1 MSNQINGKSV
11 SSLVGKVKSLINTR
25 KTELDK
31 LSKILDFLE
40 RRISAMD
47 AATGSQK
54 IIKITKVSNEKSYDI
69 IKIVELSGSV
79 FMEKYGMIYF
89 SGEVFSFK
97 NGEFSYSRSKSV
109 GIDLDKIDDY
119 KFETI
124 SDDSYKQM
132 LVELVDKMA

>member
-40 RRISAMD
+40 RRISALD
-47 AATGSQK
+47 AATGSKK

-79 FMEKYGMIYF
+79 FMEKYGMLYF

-97 NGEFSYSRSKSV
+97 NGEFSYSWSKSV
-109 GIDLDKIDDY
+109 GIDLDKIDEY

-124 SDDSYKQM
+124 SDENYKQM
-132 LVELVDKMA
+132 LVELVDKMM

>member
-1 MSNQINGKSV
+1 MSSKINGKSV
-11 SSLVGKVKSLINTR
+11 SSLVGKVKSLINIR

-40 RRISAMD
+40 RRISTFD
-47 AATGSQK
+47 TGGSQK

-79 FMEKYGMIYF
+79 FMEKYGMLYF

-97 NGEFSYSRSKSV
+97 NGEFSYSRSKSI
-109 GIDLDKIDDY
+109 GIDLDKIDEY

-124 SDDSYKQM
+124 SDENYKQM
-132 LVELVDKMA
+132 LVELVDKMM

>member
-1 MSNQINGKSV
+1 MSTKINGKSV
-11 SSLVGKVKSLINTR
+11 SSLVGKVKSLINLR
-25 KTELDK
+25 KMELDK

-40 RRISAMD
+40 RRISALD
-47 AATGSQK
+47 TASSQK

-79 FMEKYGMIYF
+79 FMEKYGMLYF

-97 NGEFSYSRSKSV
+97 NGEFSYSRSKSI

-124 SDDSYKQM
+124 SDESYKQM

>member
-1 MSNQINGKSV
+1 MSNQVNGKSV

-25 KTELDK
+25 KMELDK

-40 RRISAMD
+40 RRISAFD
-47 AATGSQK
+47 TAGSQK

-79 FMEKYGMIYF
+79 FMEKYGMLYF

-97 NGEFSYSRSKSV
+97 NGEFSYSQSKSI

-119 KFETI
+119 KFEII
-124 SDDSYKQM
+124 SDESYKQM

>member
-1 MSNQINGKSV
+1 MNGKSV

-25 KTELDK
+25 KMELDK

-40 RRISAMD
+40 RRISALD
-47 AATGSQK
+47 AAGSQK
-54 IIKITKVSNEKSYDI
+54 IIKITKVSNEKSYDV

-79 FMEKYGMIYF
+79 FMEKYGMLYF

-97 NGEFSYSRSKSV
+97 NGEFSYSQSKSV

-124 SDDSYKQM
+124 SDESYKQM
-132 LVELVDKMA
+132 LVELVDKMV

>member
-1 MSNQINGKSV
+1 MSNQMNGKSV

-40 RRISAMD
+40 RRISALD
-47 AATGSQK
+47 AGASHK

-79 FMEKYGMIYF
+79 FMEKYGMLYF

-97 NGEFSYSRSKSV
+97 NGEFAYSRSKSV
-109 GIDLDKIDDY
+109 GIDLDKIDEY

-124 SDDSYKQM
+124 SDESYKQM

>member
-1 MSNQINGKSV
+1 MSNQMNGKSV
-11 SSLVGKVKSLINTR
+11 SSLVGKVKSLINLR
-25 KTELDK
+25 KMELDK

-40 RRISAMD
+40 RRISALD
-47 AATGSQK
+47 NAGSQK

-79 FMEKYGMIYF
+79 FMEKYGMLYF

-97 NGEFSYSRSKSV
+97 NGEFAYSRSKSV

-124 SDDSYKQM
+124 SDESYKQM

>member
-40 RRISAMD
+40 RRISELDTA
-47 AATGSQK
+47 GSQK

-79 FMEKYGMIYF
+79 FMEKYGMLYF

-97 NGEFSYSRSKSV
+97 NGELSYSRSKSV

-119 KFETI
+119 KFEMI
-124 SDDSYKQM
+124 SDESYKQM
-132 LVELVDKMA
+132 LVELVDKMM

>member
-1 MSNQINGKSV
+1 MSDKINGKSV

-25 KTELDK
+25 KMELDK

-40 RRISAMD
+40 RRISALD
-47 AATGSQK
+47 SATGSQK

-97 NGEFSYSRSKSV
+97 NGEFSYSLSKSV

-124 SDDSYKQM
+124 SDESYKQM

>member
-31 LSKILDFLE
+31 LSKILGFLE
-40 RRISAMD
+40 RRISAFD
-47 AATGSQK
+47 TAGSQK

-79 FMEKYGMIYF
+79 FMEKYGMLYF

-124 SDDSYKQM
+124 SDESYKQM
-132 LVELVDKMA
+132 LVELVDKMV

>member
-1 MSNQINGKSV
+1 MSDKINGKTV
-11 SSLVGKVKSLINTR
+11 SSLVGKVKSLINLR
-25 KTELDK
+25 KMELDK
-31 LSKILDFLE
+31 LLSILGFLE
-40 RRISAMD
+40 RRISALD
-47 AATGSQK
+47 SATGSQK

-79 FMEKYGMIYF
+79 FMEKYGMLYF

-97 NGEFSYSRSKSV
+97 NGEFAYSRSKSI

-124 SDDSYKQM
+124 SDESYKQM

>member
-1 MSNQINGKSV
+1 MSTQINGKSV

-40 RRISAMD
+40 RRISALD
-47 AATGSQK
+47 TAGSQK

-79 FMEKYGMIYF
+79 FMEKYGMLYF

-97 NGEFSYSRSKSV
+97 NGEFSYSRSKSI
-109 GIDLDKIDDY
+109 GIDLDKIDEY

-124 SDDSYKQM
+124 SDENYKQM
-132 LVELVDKMA
+132 LVELVDKMM

>member
-25 KTELDK
+25 KMELDK
-31 LSKILDFLE
+31 LSSILDFLE
-40 RRISAMD
+40 RRISALD
-47 AATGSQK
+47 AAGSQK

-69 IKIVELSGSV
+69 IKIIELSGSV
-79 FMEKYGMIYF
+79 FMEKYGMLYF

-124 SDDSYKQM
+124 SDESYKQM
-132 LVELVDKMA
+132 LVELIDKMS

>member
-11 SSLVGKVKSLINTR
+11 SSLVGKVKSLINLR
-25 KTELDK
+25 KMELDK
-31 LSKILDFLE
+31 LLSILNFLE
-40 RRISAMD
+40 RRISALD
-47 AATGSQK
+47 SATGSQK

-79 FMEKYGMIYF
+79 FMEKYGMLYF

-97 NGEFSYSRSKSV
+97 NGEFSYSLSKSV

-124 SDDSYKQM
+124 SDESYKQM

>member
-40 RRISAMD
+40 RRISELDTA
-47 AATGSQK
+47 GSQK

-79 FMEKYGMIYF
+79 FMEKYGMLYF

-97 NGEFSYSRSKSV
+97 NDEFSYSQSKSV

-124 SDDSYKQM
+124 SDESYKQM
-132 LVELVDKMA
+132 LVELVDKMV

>member
-1 MSNQINGKSV
+1 MSSQINGKSV

-40 RRISAMD
+40 RRISTLD
-47 AATGSQK
+47 AVGSKK

-79 FMEKYGMIYF
+79 FMEKYGMLYF

-97 NGEFSYSRSKSV
+97 NGEFSYSQSKSV

-124 SDDSYKQM
+124 SDESYKQM
-132 LVELVDKMA
+132 LVELVDKMM

>member
-1 MSNQINGKSV
+1 MSDKINGKSV

-79 FMEKYGMIYF
+79 FMEKYGMLYF

-97 NGEFSYSRSKSV
+97 NGEFAYSRSKSV

-124 SDDSYKQM
+124 SDESYKQM

>member
-40 RRISAMD
+40 RRISALD
-47 AATGSQK
+47 AAGSQK

-79 FMEKYGMIYF
+79 FMEKHGMLYL
-89 SGEVFSFK
+89 SG
-97 NGEFSYSRSKSV
+97 
-109 GIDLDKIDDY
+109 
-119 KFETI
+119 
-124 SDDSYKQM
+124 
-132 LVELVDKMA
+132 

>member
-40 RRISAMD
+40 RRISTLD
-47 AATGSQK
+47 AAGSQK

-79 FMEKYGMIYF
+79 FMEKYGMLYF

-97 NGEFSYSRSKSV
+97 NGEFSYSQSKSV

-124 SDDSYKQM
+124 SDKSYKQM

>member
-1 MSNQINGKSV
+1 MSDKINGKSV
-11 SSLVGKVKSLINTR
+11 SSLVGKVKSLINLR
-25 KTELDK
+25 KMELDK

-40 RRISAMD
+40 RRISALD
-47 AATGSQK
+47 DTSSQK

-69 IKIVELSGSV
+69 IKIIELSGSV
-79 FMEKYGMIYF
+79 FMEKYGMLYF

-109 GIDLDKIDDY
+109 GIDLDKIDEY
-119 KFETI
+119 KFKTI
-124 SDDSYKQM
+124 SDESYKQM